1 MTDRL
6 VSEIMY
12 HIDLYGMK
20 PTRIRFSAGHFRF
33 ITASHFSYVFHSA
46 VFHFMTSVADWTPPT
61 WPLAMPYGDGIC
73 FANVAFSNQFRRHL

>member
-20 PTRIRFSAGHFRF
+20 PTRIRF
-33 ITASHFSYVFHSA
+33 TAQSLLLFVTADIILVSLRLQ
-46 VFHFMTSVADWTPPT
+46 TSVTLKELHDM
-61 WPLAMPYGDGIC
+61 L
-73 FANVAFSNQFRRHL
+73 VVRRWY